1 MKDFYVADAAQ
12 KENQAIVSYFAVTQ
26 KQLRS
31 RREGGGEYLALTLGD
46 KTGQFDARMWENFA
60 TCVNT
65 FALGDV
71 VKVQAVVCRF
81 GEKLQLK
88 IDKLRLALEHEFAL
102 ADFVPTT
109 DKDIDALWAEL
120 NRLVDSMTDPHLL
133 ALARSFLDDA
143 EFATKLRQAPAAK
156 QMHHAFIGGMLEH
169 IVSMLG
175 LSDAVAR
182 HYPQIHRD
190 LLLSGALLHDIGKL
204 TELSWGTS
212 FDYTMEGQMLG
223 HITIGI
229 GQIDRK
235 IAEIPGF
242 PPPLR
247 ILVEHMVLSHHGQYE
262 YGSPKLPMIPEA
274 VLLHY
279 IDDMDAKM
287 QTMDGE
293 FRKAAN
299 AGRDAA
305 EMTEWVRSMERPLL
319 HTRAYLATGRAHAP
333 IDEVMAEMEEELQEG
348 AAHALPF
355 ED

>member
-1 MKDFYVADAAQ
+1 M
-12 KENQAIVSYFAVTQ
+12 
-26 KQLRS
+26 
-31 RREGGGEYLALTLGD
+31 
-46 KTGQFDARMWENFA
+46 
-60 TCVNT
+60 
-65 FALGDV
+65 
-71 VKVQAVVCRF
+71 VCRF
-81 GEKLQLK
+81 GDKLQLK
-88 IDKLRLALEHEFAL
+88 IDKLRVALTHEFTP

-120 NRLVDSMTDPHLL
+120 NRLVDSMRDAHLL

-143 EFATKLRQAPAAK
+143 EFAAKLRQAPAAK
-156 QMHHAFIGGMLEH
+156 QMHHALIGGMLEH

-175 LSDAVAR
+175 LCDAVAR
-182 HYPQIHRD
+182 HYPQVHRD
-190 LLLSGALLHDIGKL
+190 LLMSGALLHDIGKL

-242 PPPLR
+242 PAPLR
-247 ILVEHMVLSHHGQYE
+247 ILVEHLVLSHHGEYA

-274 VLLHY
+274 VLLHF

-287 QTMDGE
+287 QTIESE
-293 FRKAAN
+293 FRKAAV

-305 EMTEWVRSMERPLL
+305 GMTDWVRSMERPLL
-319 HTRAYLATGRAHAP
+319 NTQAYLATGSMP
-333 IDEVMAEMEEELQEG
+333 EPAEDLELKVATAEAVDHEG
-348 AAHALPF
+348 
-355 ED
+355 